1 MNELAT
7 IDTMSD
13 NLDALYSVIDTGPT
27 LARARINRDSS
38 VEVGGELVSNI
49 PVPSIALEHPEHGDV
64 YSSDVYI
71 RVFLDTMQTAVF
83 DSDAE
88 KVSNMS
94 QHFQNFCSTALD
106 WHGGD

>member
-38 VEVGGELVSNI
+38 VEVGG
-49 PVPSIALEHPEHGDV
+49 GW
-64 YSSDVYI
+64 
-71 RVFLDTMQTAVF
+71 RVG
-83 DSDAE
+83 
-88 KVSNMS
+88 K
-94 QHFQNFCSTALD
+94 
-106 WHGGD
+106 